1 MGIIM
6 IIKKMVKEEVLEI
19 LNDMFEIINNN
30 MEDIVETNN
39 SKEENYKI
47 WKESMLQELDNNSK
61 RWVGAFLDNTLVGYF
76 LYRVLDKKVYLDE
89 VQLREDRQ
97 GDKITFISL
106 MKELLNDEEID
117 DDYQVYL
124 YVNDN
129 NKRSLRVVQKLGFKE
144 FEKLKKGKRYYN
156 DFVNL
161 KNCINNY

>member
-47 WKESMLQELDNNSK
+47 
-61 RWVGAFLDNTLVGYF
+61 GAFLDNTLVGYF

-117 DDYQVYL
+117 DDYLVYL